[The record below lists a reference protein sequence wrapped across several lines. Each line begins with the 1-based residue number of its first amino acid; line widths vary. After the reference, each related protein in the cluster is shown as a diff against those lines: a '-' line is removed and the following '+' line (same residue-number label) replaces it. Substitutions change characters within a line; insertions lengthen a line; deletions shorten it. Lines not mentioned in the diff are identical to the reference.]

1 MVASLKLSLSVGFP
15 LMRFNPFI
23 PLGGVCLAWFLV
35 CEISN
40 AQSSAGETPQVSLKI
55 DLVAWGADIPGL
67 TVKAAAKNTAVTA
80 LSFRYSKPVKYAGPN
95 ILEIS
100 QVSGE
105 VTKVDYKPDPV
116 TGELPLDLFIKN
128 DDSGK
133 TPAGTVPPEILARRK
148 ENPNLVSLA
157 VIPLNSRSVTILL
170 APGPGGT
177 YTSWVIDDDPA
188 KLPFGQLR
196 IHNLSPFQIA
206 FHCTGNVAK
215 ELKAKESF
223 SVSPDKNH
231 EVGYE
236 LAYKVQDAWKK
247 QETNLV
253 TVREDEQAQM
263 IVLKSKERF
272 FVSGDGS
279 QSGFLQMVVLRRS
292 KKQLEDMQ
300 TGARQ
305 P

>member
-1 MVASLKLSLSVGFP
+1 MK
-15 LMRFNPFI
+15 FNPFVSRALI
-23 PLGGVCLAWFLV
+23 GFAWFLACDV
-35 CEISN
+35 SL
-40 AQSSAGETPQVSLKI
+40 AQNPDGAIPQVSLKI
-55 DLVAWGADIPGL
+55 DLVAWGTDIPGL
-67 TVKAAAKNTAVTA
+67 SVKAGTKSALVTA
-80 LSFRYSKPVKYAGPN
+80 RSFRYSNSLKYTGSN

-100 QVSGE
+100 QVS
-105 VTKVDYKPDPV
+105 VTAQNADYQPDPE

-128 DDSGK
+128 DGAEK
-133 TPAGTVPPEILARRK
+133 TPTGTVPAEIVARRK
-148 ENPNLVSLA
+148 DNPNLVSLA
-157 VIPLNSRSVTILL
+157 VIPANSRSITILL

-177 YTSWVIDDDPA
+177 FTSWVIDDDPT
-188 KLPFGQLR
+188 KLPFGKLR

-206 FHCTGNVAK
+206 FRCTGNVSK

-223 SVSPDKNH
+223 SVSPNENH

-253 TVREDEQAQM
+253 TVRDDEQAQM
-263 IVLKSKERF
+263 IALKSKERF
-272 FVSGDGS
+272 LVSGDGS
-279 QSGFLQMVVLRRS
+279 QSGFLQMVVLRQS
-292 KKQLEDMQ
+292 KKQLEDAQ